1 MAAVSLFWDTNMVA
15 VTSCENILL
24 GTLKELERRRRRQRQ
39 KAISLVS
46 KRTTLHV
53 HHAFL
58 NIFSFFFFA
67 VSAQLGRK

>member
-1 MAAVSLFWDTNMVA
+1 MASVSLFWDTNMVA
-15 VTSCENILL
+15 VTSSENILL
-24 GTLKELERRRRRQRQ
+24 GTLKELERRRQRQ

>member
-15 VTSCENILL
+15 VTSSENILL
-24 GTLKELERRRRRQRQ
+24 GTLTELERRRQRQ

>member
-24 GTLKELERRRRRQRQ
+24 GTLKELERRRQRQ

-58 NIFSFFFFA
+58 NIFFFFLP
-67 VSAQLGRK
+67 SLHN

>member
-15 VTSCENILL
+15 VTSCEKILL
-24 GTLKELERRRRRQRQ
+24 GTLKELERRRQRQ

-58 NIFSFFFFA
+58 NIFFFFFA

>member
-1 MAAVSLFWDTNMVA
+1 MASVSLFWDTNMVA
-15 VTSCENILL
+15 VTLSENILL
-24 GTLKELERRRRRQRQ
+24 GTLTELERRRQRQ

-53 HHAFL
+53 HHPFL
-58 NIFSFFFFA
+58 NIFSFFFA